1 MRNEFNEVDV
11 KDSHQGHG
19 SYKSYLIGFAASI
32 ALTLLAYLFVE
43 GNHLSGGALNAMIIT
58 LCVMQVLVQLI
69 FFLHLGDESKPYWN
83 LISFL
88 FMVMV
93 VLIIVL
99 GSIWIIFDLDSR
111 MMRGMMRM

>member
-1 MRNEFNEVDV
+1 VKNEFNEIDL
-11 KDSHQGHG
+11 KESRQGHG

-32 ALTLLAYLFVE
+32 ALTLLAFLFVE
-43 GNHLSGGALNAMIIT
+43 GHHLSGWALNTMIIT
-58 LCVMQVLVQLI
+58 LCVLQVLVQLV

-83 LISFL
+83 LICFL

-93 VLIIVL
+93 VAIIVL

-111 MMRGMMRM
+111 MMRGIMRM